1 MEYMNKNGLVKVAL
15 LLFLLSFAT
24 TIVNAQF
31 DQSSLIN
38 GDASY
43 YVKSTTTACC
53 DTCYCTKS
61 KPLQCRCVD
70 IRETC
75 HSACKSC
82 ICQESLPLKCRCRD
96 INDFCHEPCNS
107 SEAETR

>member
-43 YVKSTTTACC
+43 
-53 DTCYCTKS
+53 
-61 KPLQCRCVD
+61 
-70 IRETC
+70 
-75 HSACKSC
+75 
-82 ICQESLPLKCRCRD
+82 
-96 INDFCHEPCNS
+96 
-107 SEAETR
+107 